1 MRPSAWLLL
10 AVSSFL
16 LAGAARAATRPQ
28 YGGTLH
34 VAVRIAPA
42 SLDPLDPTQPDSVA
56 RRNLLRLLFDTMVA
70 LDDSGGIQPALA
82 LSWQAAPGN
91 QRWQFRLRQGVKFD
105 DGSVVTVGLAAA
117 SLRAANPDWSVYPS
131 DDSIVIELNAP
142 DPLLLARLA
151 QPRNSIAKR
160 LSDRVS
166 GTGPF
171 HATDWQPGKKLV
183 AAANEDYWGGRPFLD
198 SVEIEFGKSS
208 RDQLVALELGRIDV
222 TEISPE
228 QAKRTQA
235 EGRRISIS
243 DPVELMALV
252 FSRDPQSSAEA
263 QLRDA
268 LALSVDRASIRNVLL
283 QGEGEPSGGILPN
296 WMTGYEF
303 LFPAENSLQKA
314 RQKRA
319 EVRQNFSWT
328 LGYDASDS
336 LLRLVAERISLNA
349 RDAGIGL
356 PLTTVG
362 NPDVRLVRVS
372 LPTINSRLALANL
385 SATLGLP
392 QPKPGADSGEALF
405 QAESSLLQGRRVL
418 PLFYLPVNYG
428 LSASVKNWDQH
439 RDAGW
444 DLKDIWLSTGKP

>member
-1 MRPSAWLLL
+1 MRPFAWLLL

-16 LAGAARAATRPQ
+16 LGGLARAATRPQ

-42 SLDPLDPTQPDSVA
+42 TLDPLDPTQPDTVA
-56 RRNLLRLLFDTMVA
+56 RRNLLRLLFDTMVT
-70 LDDSGGIQPALA
+70 LDDSGRIHPALA
-82 LSWQAAPGN
+82 LSWQAAPGS
-91 QRWQFRLRQGVKFD
+91 QRWQFWLRRGIKFD
-105 DGSVVTVGLAAA
+105 DGSPLTVGLVAA
-117 SLRAANPDWSVYPS
+117 SLRAGNPDWSVYAS

-142 DPLLLARLA
+142 DPWLLARLA

-160 LSDRVS
+160 TPEMIS

-183 AAANEDYWGGRPFLD
+183 ALANEEYWAGRPFLD
-198 SVEIEFGKSS
+198 SVEIEFGKTS
-208 RDQLVALELGRIDV
+208 RDQLVALELGRVDV
-222 TEISPE
+222 TDIGPE
-228 QAKRTQA
+228 QAKRVQA

-243 DPVELMALV
+243 EPVELMALV
-252 FSRDPQSSAEA
+252 FSRDPQPGAES
-263 QLRDA
+263 QVRDA
-268 LALSVDRASIRNVLL
+268 LALSVDRASIRNVLM

-296 WMTGYEF
+296 WMTGYAF
-303 LFPAENSLQKA
+303 LFPTENNLQEA
-314 RQKRA
+314 RQRRA

-328 LGYDASDS
+328 LGYDASDP
-336 LLRLVAERISLNA
+336 LGRLVAERISLNA

-356 PLTTVG
+356 QLTTVG

-372 LPTINSRLALANL
+372 LPTINPRLALANL
-385 SATLGLP
+385 AATLGLP
-392 QPKPGADSGEALF
+392 QPKVGTDSAEGLF
-405 QAESSLLQGRRVL
+405 QSEGSLLQTRRVF